1 MVEYL
6 LIAFPH
12 GSGIW
17 AAVLP
22 DFVGVTGRA
31 RDLSGAIEQATAGA
45 GLVLKALIAVPAPM
59 PQPSDLAAAQR
70 NFPWTQQYGVDWS
83 KAVVNTVS
91 LPSDSPAAF
100 ESPRIGTRKDR
111 RGSPGNRRPQPERE
125 RLIDQRLPSE
135 RRSRLRG
142 DALPSA
148 VNDEQLATLPD
159 LNAVQVQTHI
169 Q

>member
-1 MVEYL
+1 MAEYL

-45 GLVLKALIAVPAPM
+45 GLVLKALRAMPAPM
-59 PQPSDLAAAQR
+59 PEPSDLAAAQR
-70 NFPWTQQYGVDWS
+70 NFPWTQQYGIDWS

-91 LPSDSPAAF
+91 LPPDGPAAF
-100 ESPRIGTRKDR
+100 EPPRIGTRKDR
-111 RGSPGNRRPQPERE
+111 RRSPGNRRPQPERE
-125 RLIDQRLPSE
+125 HLVNQRSPSE
-135 RRSRLRG
+135 RPSRPRG

-148 VNDEQLATLPD
+148 VNDERPATLPD
-159 LNAVQVQTHI
+159 LKAVHVQTPI

>member
-31 RDLSGAIEQATAGA
+31 RDLSGAIEQATAGV
-45 GLVLKALIAVPAPM
+45 GLVLKALRAMPAPM
-59 PQPSDLAAAQR
+59 PEPSDLAAAQR
-70 NFPWTQQYGVDWS
+70 NFPWGQQYGIDWS

-91 LPSDSPAAF
+91 LPSDNPAF
-100 ESPRIGTRKDR
+100 EPARIGTRKDR
-111 RGSPGNRRPQPERE
+111 RRSPGNRRPQPERE
-125 RLIDQRLPSE
+125 HLINH
-135 RRSRLRG
+135 RLRG

-148 VNDEQLATLPD
+148 VNDERLATLPD
-159 LNAVQVQTHI
+159 LNAVQVQSPI